1 MSSSAASSASDEP
14 STSGSRSRR
23 GRTATTMLRWSP
35 IACSGSTTPICV
47 VIDRAPVAALRAV
60 AVVAELG
67 HQLSFERA
75 ATRRMS
81 QPVLVRRARE
91 PVAGHRRA
99 HDVERVGR
107 VAAVRRRVGERAD
120 DVEELDDRARPAV
133 RDEQRERVGCGER
146 TWMKCTR
153 SPSIVGARTVA
164 HSLSRASPRASRT
177 RRASTSHS
185 SCRYDEVGAVVPSR
199 IVELPRANGCE
210 RDAPEGPRAQRR
222 ERRRGTAK
230 PWFDRCTRRTV
241 SRWPR
246 STPSPHRT
254 ARAQG
259 LAPLYVA
266 TFVIAAGNGV
276 VFPLLAD
283 LQDEHD
289 LPTYGLGIIS
299 GASFIASLI
308 GLLLLSGQ
316 ADRGRAKLLLLT
328 GLGLSA
334 VSLVLFALSNELWQ
348 FTVARALGGLAIG
361 CYTPATRSIVARLD
375 VENVGR
381 NLGRLASTELG
392 GFVAGPVVGAAF
404 ASAVNLDAP
413 FWALAVVVTIVFIAL
428 ARRSIPK

>member
-1 MSSSAASSASDEP
+1 MAEVD
-14 STSGSRSRR
+14 
-23 GRTATTMLRWSP
+23 
-35 IACSGSTTPICV
+35 
-47 VIDRAPVAALRAV
+47 AV
-60 AVVAELG
+60 
-67 HQLSFERA
+67 
-75 ATRRMS
+75 T
-81 QPVLVRRARE
+81 
-91 PVAGHRRA
+91 RA
-99 HDVERVGR
+99 HSG
-107 VAAVRRRVGERAD
+107 
-120 DVEELDDRARPAV
+120 
-133 RDEQRERVGCGER
+133 
-146 TWMKCTR
+146 
-153 SPSIVGARTVA
+153 
-164 HSLSRASPRASRT
+164 
-177 RRASTSHS
+177 
-185 SCRYDEVGAVVPSR
+185 
-199 IVELPRANGCE
+199 
-210 RDAPEGPRAQRR
+210 
-222 ERRRGTAK
+222 
-230 PWFDRCTRRTV
+230 
-241 SRWPR
+241 
-246 STPSPHRT
+246 
-254 ARAQG
+254 QG

-334 VSLVLFALSNELWQ
+334 FSLVLFALSSELWQ
-348 FTVARALGGLAIG
+348 FTGARALGGLAIG

-404 ASAVNLDAP
+404 ASAPTSTP

-428 ARRSIPK
+428 ARRSIPGDGAVAPGMAAGGVALDLLRYREVVVAALLSLALFLPVGIYDSLWSRYLQDRGASTLFIGVTLTLYGVPFITLASRGGRLADRTGPFRASFACLVLIAPLISLYGIFTIPIAIVSIAFVEAVIQAVAVPASQAAMASACPPERLGAGQGLAGAAGQAGAGIVALSAVPLARSGTRVPLQRGGPE